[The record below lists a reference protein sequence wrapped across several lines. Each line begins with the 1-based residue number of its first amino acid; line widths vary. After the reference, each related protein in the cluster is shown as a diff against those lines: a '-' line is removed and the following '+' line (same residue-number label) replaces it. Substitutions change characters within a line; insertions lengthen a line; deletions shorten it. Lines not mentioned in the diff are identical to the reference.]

1 MGEVLL
7 GVPRVTIPSG
17 SLGLTVA
24 DVIVLMK
31 GPDVGN
37 PPLVKLLPIQGISV
51 GAGGTTSLASYVQDP
66 NGLITT
72 SQLLENGGPL
82 STTLLSYS
90 HNNGSYTITGISPGS
105 VSNLTLQVTY

>member
-1 MGEVLL
+1 M
-7 GVPRVTIPSG
+7 
-17 SLGLTVA
+17 A
-24 DVIVLMK
+24 DKVILMK

-37 PPLVKLLPIQGISV
+37 APRVKLLSIPSISV

-82 STTLLSYS
+82 STSLLSYS
-90 HNNGSYTITGISPGS
+90 HNNGSYTITGGATTGTVTGLS
-105 VSNLTLQVTY
+105 LQVTY